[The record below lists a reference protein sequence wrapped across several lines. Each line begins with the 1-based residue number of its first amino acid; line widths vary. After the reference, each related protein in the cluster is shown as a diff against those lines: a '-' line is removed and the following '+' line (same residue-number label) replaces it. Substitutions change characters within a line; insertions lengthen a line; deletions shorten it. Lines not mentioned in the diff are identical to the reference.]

1 MASQPAFDILYPTP
15 SNVIDFHD
23 IVIKQRG
30 STGYMSPGMIEGCI
44 EWART
49 DVYNFIPFP
58 NLLKRAAAMM
68 YAYIT
73 FHPFADG
80 NKRTSLMTSS
90 FFFFINGYTFRITD
104 DAPDFALETA
114 RRCEREEGHSPSHE
128 IERISTWL
136 RSRIGYSVFTLATYR
151 KVRSRLAQ
159 SATTQDLLQAKGWD
173 TYYVLWRIETTQ
185 RFAQLVGHKTH
196 GAAHLLRQLLTMSEE

>member
-1 MASQPAFDILYPTP
+1 MAPQPAFEILYPTP
-15 SNVIDFHD
+15 LNVLDFHD

-30 STGYMSPGMIEGCI
+30 SKGFMSTGMVEGCI

-49 DVYNFIPFP
+49 DVYNFVPFP
-58 NLLKRAAAMM
+58 NLLMRAAAMM

-80 NKRTSLMTSS
+80 NKRTSLMTTS

-114 RRCEREEGHSPSHE
+114 RRCERPEGHSPTEE
-128 IERISTWL
+128 ITRISNWL
-136 RSRIGYSVFTLATYR
+136 KSKVGYSVPTLATYR
-151 KVRSRLAQ
+151 RVRGRLA
-159 SATTQDLLQAKGWD
+159 SDATTQDLLQAKGWN
-173 TYYVLWRIETTQ
+173 TYYLLWRIGTTQ
-185 RFAQLVGHKTH
+185 RFAELVGHKSH
-196 GAAHLLRQLLTMSEE
+196 AASILRQLLTLSEE